1 VQTMLQKD
9 EGTKKNNS
17 ARMKMLDRVI
27 KSYQAQKLKL
37 KAQEIEQQESI
48 NEKNRGDLS
57 KRMRTAYNKNKHK
70 IKNAE
75 PDKKNNTRQRKIDDL
90 QNRPNSWLGLHERQ
104 YNLIKKQEEFD
115 YGESNP
121 NPFSK
126 FSWEEVCDTIEI
138 MNEKEMDELMD
149 ACGVNNIDDLYEY
162 VATCF
167 SLEEA

>member
-1 VQTMLQKD
+1 VQTMLQEE

-17 ARMKMLDRVI
+17 ARMKILDRAI
-27 KSYQAQKLKL
+27 KSYQAQKLRL

-48 NEKNRGDLS
+48 NEKSRGDLS

-75 PDKKNNTRQRKIDDL
+75 PDNKDNTRQRKIDDL
-90 QNRPNSWLGLHERQ
+90 QNCPHSWLGLHERQ
-104 YNLIKKQEEFD
+104 SNLIKKQEEYD
-115 YGESNP
+115 YGETNP

-126 FSWEEVCDTIEI
+126 FSWEEVCDTIET

-149 ACGVNNIDDLYEY
+149 ACGVDNIDDLWDYINS
-162 VATCF
+162 CF
-167 SLEEA
+167 TIEEA